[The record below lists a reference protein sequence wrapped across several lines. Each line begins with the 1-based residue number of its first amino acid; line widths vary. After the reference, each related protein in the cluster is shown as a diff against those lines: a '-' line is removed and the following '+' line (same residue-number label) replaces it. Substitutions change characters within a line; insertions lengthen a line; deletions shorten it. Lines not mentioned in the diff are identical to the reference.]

1 MRILVASNV
10 EKDIDGEFGKKIK
23 QYLTE
28 KDVAVSLCRISYN
41 SLDSLKDILRNGF
54 NPDCIMVLGGDGT
67 FIQVA
72 GIIAGE
78 SIPMLGI
85 NLGNLGYLAETEK
98 DQIYPTIDRLIKGE
112 YDIEERMMLRA
123 CAKDCTDAI
132 ALNDIVISRKGGLRV
147 IRCLI
152 YVNGKFL
159 SAYDADGVIVS
170 TPTGSTGYNLSAG
183 GPIIEPDA
191 KMIVVTPI
199 CPHTISTRAVVLS
212 PDDEIEIQIAEGRY
226 DNQYEAS
233 VISDGV
239 LTANLAS
246 LDTVKIQCAKE
257 VTKVIKMSK
266 ESFLDTLARKMGHN

>member
-10 EKDIDGEFGKKIK
+10 EKDIDGEFGEKIK

>member
-23 QYLTE
+23 QYLSE

-132 ALNDIVISRKGGLRV
+132 ALNDIVISRKPEE
-147 IRCLI
+147 
-152 YVNGKFL
+152 Y
-159 SAYDADGVIVS
+159 
-170 TPTGSTGYNLSAG
+170 
-183 GPIIEPDA
+183 
-191 KMIVVTPI
+191 
-199 CPHTISTRAVVLS
+199 RA
-212 PDDEIEIQIAEGRY
+212 
-226 DNQYEAS
+226 
-233 VISDGV
+233 
-239 LTANLAS
+239 
-246 LDTVKIQCAKE
+246 
-257 VTKVIKMSK
+257 
-266 ESFLDTLARKMGHN
+266 